1 MSAYKPRRSRARW
14 LEGAPAAL
22 LAVYDNGGK
31 TADRYTALYGA
42 PLWVPEYYRIG
53 RLPCRGMSADPY
65 HPQGVGMFGECE
77 RGPHLGRKVRF
88 ADLPE
93 PVRRCIIADCRCDL
107 CGGELVSEHTCPAV
121 TR

>member
-14 LEGAPAAL
+14 LEGAPKAL
-22 LAVYDNGGK
+22 LAVYDNGGE
-31 TADRYTALYGA
+31 TADRYTAIYGA
-42 PLWVPEYYRIG
+42 PLWTPEHYRIG
-53 RLPCRGMSADPY
+53 RLPCRGMSANPF

-93 PVRRCIIADCRCDL
+93 PVRRCIEYDCSCEN
-107 CGGELVSEHTCPAV
+107 CGAWYDDSEHVCA
-121 TR
+121 